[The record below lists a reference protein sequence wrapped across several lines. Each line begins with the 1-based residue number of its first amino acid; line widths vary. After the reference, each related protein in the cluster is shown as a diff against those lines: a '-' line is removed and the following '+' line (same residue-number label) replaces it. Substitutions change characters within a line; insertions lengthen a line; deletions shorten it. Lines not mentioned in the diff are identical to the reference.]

1 MKRKISRFLPQ
12 IIIIVVIA
20 AVGASIILGQLKAGS
35 SKTAS
40 QSASARSAA
49 QAAGP
54 AGEPG
59 GIPGD
64 MPAGPGGDA
73 AAPAAGGGGA
83 FSGSQSGA
91 AGQTLRRAA
100 GAAGNAS
107 GSTAGAAIRSTGNA
121 AGARTTGASAPSSA
135 AASSSARTG
144 AASGAGSRA
153 AASSARTISVR
164 TAKIETAS
172 LNTYTK
178 IHGDVISATEVKV
191 YPSVAGKLLERK
203 VAVGERV
210 QEGTVLATVD
220 PSKVG
225 QNYLP
230 NPVESPL
237 AGTVLSITV
246 NPGDTISANTVIATV
261 GDLSRLKISTAVSE
275 RYVGNLKIGTS
286 AEISFDAFPDLVFPA
301 KVSELSPVID
311 PSSRTRD
318 VKLSL
323 SKTDPRILPGMFA
336 TIKLVIESR
345 NNVLVVP
352 RTAVTLSSAG
362 AYVFVV
368 KEKSE
373 GVYVAQRRDIE
384 LGLEGEEFFEA
395 KSGLAAGES
404 VVTEGRAVVTDGDT
418 LRVVGGLDGATL

>member
-1 MKRKISRFLPQ
+1 
-12 IIIIVVIA
+12 
-20 AVGASIILGQLKAGS
+20 
-35 SKTAS
+35 
-40 QSASARSAA
+40 
-49 QAAGP
+49 
-54 AGEPG
+54 
-59 GIPGD
+59 
-64 MPAGPGGDA
+64 
-73 AAPAAGGGGA
+73 
-83 FSGSQSGA
+83 
-91 AGQTLRRAA
+91 
-100 GAAGNAS
+100 
-107 GSTAGAAIRSTGNA
+107 
-121 AGARTTGASAPSSA
+121 
-135 AASSSARTG
+135 
-144 AASGAGSRA
+144 
-153 AASSARTISVR
+153 
-164 TAKIETAS
+164 
-172 LNTYTK
+172 
-178 IHGDVISATEVKV
+178 
-191 YPSVAGKLLERK
+191 VAGKLLERK
-203 VAVGERV
+203 VALGERV
-210 QEGTVLATVD
+210 REGTVLATVD

-237 AGTVLSITV
+237 AGTVLSIPV

-275 RYVGNLKIGTS
+275 RYVSNLKIGTS
-286 AEISFDAFPDLVFPA
+286 AEISFDAFPGIIFPA

-311 PSSRTRD
+311 PLSRTRD

-323 SKTDPRILPGMFA
+323 AKTDPRILPGMFA

-352 RTAVTLSSAG
+352 RTAVSLSSGG

-418 LRVVGGLDGATL
+418 LRVVGGLDGASL

>member
-1 MKRKISRFLPQ
+1 MKRKIAQVLPQ
-12 IIIIVVIA
+12 IIIIVVIV

-40 QSASARSAA
+40 QGASTRSAA
-49 QAAGP
+49 LAAGP

-64 MPAGPGGDA
+64 MPAGPGGSVP
-73 AAPAAGGGGA
+73 APAAGGGGA
-83 FSGSQSGA
+83 FPGSPSGA

-100 GAAGNAS
+100 GAAGGTTGGAT
-107 GSTAGAAIRSTGNA
+107 GSKTIRSTGDA
-121 AGARTTGASAPSSA
+121 AGSRTTDTSAPSSA
-135 AASSSARTG
+135 AVSSSARA
-144 AASGAGSRA
+144 AASAAGSRT
-153 AASSARTISVR
+153 AASSTRTISVR
-164 TAKIETAS
+164 TAKIESAS

-178 IHGDVISATEVKV
+178 IHGDVVSATEVKV

-203 VAVGERV
+203 VALGERV

-237 AGTVLSITV
+237 AGTVLSIPV

-275 RYVGNLKIGTS
+275 RYVSNLKIGTS
-286 AEISFDAFPDLVFPA
+286 AEISFDAFPGIIFPA

-311 PSSRTRD
+311 PLSRTRD

-323 SKTDPRILPGMFA
+323 AKTDPRILPGMFA

-352 RTAVTLSSAG
+352 RTAVTLSSGG

-384 LGLEGEEFFEA
+384 LDLEGEEFFEA

-418 LRVVGGLDGATL
+418 LRVVGGLDGASL

>member
-1 MKRKISRFLPQ
+1 MKRKIAQVLPQ
-12 IIIIVVIA
+12 IIIIVVIVV
-20 AVGASIILGQLKAGS
+20 VGASIILGQLKAGS

-40 QSASARSAA
+40 QGASTRSAA
-49 QAAGP
+49 LAAGP

-64 MPAGPGGDA
+64 MPAGPGGSVP
-73 AAPAAGGGGA
+73 APAAGGGGA
-83 FSGSQSGA
+83 FPGSPSGA

-100 GAAGNAS
+100 GAAGGTTGGAT
-107 GSTAGAAIRSTGNA
+107 GSKTIRSTGDA
-121 AGARTTGASAPSSA
+121 AGSRTTDTSAPSSA
-135 AASSSARTG
+135 AVSSSARA
-144 AASGAGSRA
+144 AASAAGSRT
-153 AASSARTISVR
+153 AASSTRTISVR
-164 TAKIETAS
+164 TAKIESAS

-178 IHGDVISATEVKV
+178 IHGDVVSATEVKV

-203 VAVGERV
+203 VALGERV

-237 AGTVLSITV
+237 AGTVLSIPV

-275 RYVGNLKIGTS
+275 RYVSNLKIGTS
-286 AEISFDAFPDLVFPA
+286 AEISFDAFPGIIFPA

-311 PSSRTRD
+311 PLSRTRD

-323 SKTDPRILPGMFA
+323 AKTDPRILPGMFA

-352 RTAVTLSSAG
+352 RTAVTLSSGG

-418 LRVVGGLDGATL
+418 LRVVGGLDGASL